1 MSMNRPEKKL
11 NKIIIILLFYSL
23 TKCADYN
30 GHVKNKNRRESQPI
44 K

>member
-1 MSMNRPEKKL
+1 MIMNRPEKK
-11 NKIIIILLFYSL
+11 KIKQSIILSLYSL